1 MVRSMQPEA
10 NKTQKV
16 KKRKA
21 IAGSDFRR
29 NLYLVHTKK
38 HCKQK
43 W

>member
-29 NLYLVHTKK
+29 NLYLVHIPR
-38 HCKQK
+38 
-43 W
+43 